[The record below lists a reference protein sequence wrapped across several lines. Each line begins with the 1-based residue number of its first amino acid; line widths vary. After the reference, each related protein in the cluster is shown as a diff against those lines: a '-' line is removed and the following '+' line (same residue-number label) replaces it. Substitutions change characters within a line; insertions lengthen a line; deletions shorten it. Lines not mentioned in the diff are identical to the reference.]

1 MQNFVRPFHRESG
14 RCDMKYRIAIWAA
27 AGFLV
32 ASGWA
37 VYYLVR
43 NKDLPIEPMVST
55 LVRLTCP
62 IAIVGAHYPVSIYS
76 ALAANVAT
84 YALVGLVVEMLR
96 RQLNH
101 SS

>member
-1 MQNFVRPFHRESG
+1 
-14 RCDMKYRIAIWAA
+14 MKYRIAIWAA

-32 ASGWA
+32 AGAWA
-37 VYYLVR
+37 VYFFLA
-43 NKDLPIEPMVST
+43 NKDLPIEPLVST

-84 YALVGLVVEMLR
+84 YSLVGLAVEILR
-96 RQLNH
+96 RRLNH
-101 SS
+101 SKLIQHNSQRQS